1 MPLSDEER
9 KQLEELEAD
18 LAAADPRLAHELV
31 AGSVEHRFRASTS
44 FGAMASLIGIVLLI
58 AGISTQIIVLGVG
71 GFLLMGAGA
80 YLLLDKQKG

>member
-9 KQLEELEAD
+9 KQLEELELDLTAD
-18 LAAADPRLAHELV
+18 DPRLARELV
-31 AGSVEHRFRASTS
+31 SGSVEHSFRGSTC
-44 FGAMASLIGIVLLI
+44 FAVMLCLIGVVLLI

-80 YLLLDKQKG
+80 YLFLDKQEG